1 MPNHWTKSS
10 KTSVYCM
17 SHLFCIV
24 GCSISQLAF
33 SKSLYAWASAEAKR
47 NKCLSSQR
55 ALTTTISITPVD
67 QRHMTSAG
75 KTINVFWNQMFLD
88 VNWWIWPV
96 CYLGR
101 SLSADSPSVLFS
113 YGKATNA
120 NLVFLWLIQTI
131 CCLVSLPKPLSFNK
145 TYKKC
150 FQLERKVKRAKAARH
165 SCQSLFD
172 SLLLTKGIRLQLQSS
187 QMCL

>member
-1 MPNHWTKSS
+1 MQIFWIVLFYFLVIIKLRILSHKANHISLCPFFQHMCKSTNKTKLVLLRRNLMSNHWTKQS

-24 GCSISQLAF
+24 GCSISQLAI
-33 SKSLYAWASAEAKR
+33 SKSLYAWASAESKR

-55 ALTTTISITPVD
+55 ALTAAISITPVD

-75 KTINVFWNQMFLD
+75 RTTNVFWNQMFLD

-96 CYLGR
+96 CYLGQ

-113 YGKATNA
+113 
-120 NLVFLWLIQTI
+120 
-131 CCLVSLPKPLSFNK
+131 
-145 TYKKC
+145 
-150 FQLERKVKRAKAARH
+150 
-165 SCQSLFD
+165 
-172 SLLLTKGIRLQLQSS
+172 
-187 QMCL
+187 